1 MWRAIIV
8 SGQGSVIRR
17 AAVKGAVVLSAFFA
31 VVALPDAPARAA
43 AMEDPTAVRAML
55 SAGAGE
61 LALARI
67 EALQPRDPAA
77 PRWAEWEGL
86 RCEAL
91 ARLNRHDALRARV
104 SALDPERFA
113 GPLAT
118 CLVQGARAALAQ
130 KDSGDA
136 RALAARVI
144 WQVAF
149 SPAHVK
155 DARLIAI
162 DSYLVERRG
171 DDAFR
176 SMLRFQQDY
185 RPLEPAIA
193 NHFAESL
200 LALGLD
206 TEALNWVAED
216 RVTPARLIL
225 QARTGTASPDSVVSQ
240 ARMALSRT
248 PHPGYWRAIHEA
260 ALKSGNRSLQV
271 EALERLLQDSDFRDE
286 AARAEAALRLVQTYL
301 TTASEAGNRERLLVG
316 DDGAWADYA
325 ARRLGADPYLSRAV
339 YAYLARQAQ
348 NADIRRNAQLQLAYS
363 LYSGGLENTALRV
376 MRELGAPL
384 ETLDEQTRYLLGTI
398 ASKHNDAALA
408 LKLWSG
414 LKTPPNLN
422 AIEWELTLART
433 ALRAGDVPG
442 SVDTLRRLL
451 EGRKT
456 VSAAL
461 GQRVLELAQEMLD
474 LRATDAARQMY
485 ELLLPPAEPAQAREA
500 LFGLGRAYELG
511 GDAVAA
517 AACYLR
523 SALLVQAVAPDA
535 LAYQARLLAAL
546 NLMRAGLKDDAR
558 AQFQWLLKNS
568 KDPALTEAAK
578 RGLSRL

>member
-1 MWRAIIV
+1 MKRHI
-8 SGQGSVIRR
+8 
-17 AAVKGAVVLSAFFA
+17 VLSALLA
-31 VVALPDAPARAA
+31 LVALSHVPARAA

-67 EALQPRDPAA
+67 EALQPRDTAQ

-91 ARLNRHDALRARV
+91 ARLGRHDALRARV
-104 SALDPERFA
+104 SALDPERFG

-130 KDSGDA
+130 KDAADA

-144 WQVAF
+144 WQVAS
-149 SPAHVK
+149 SPASVK
-155 DARLIAI
+155 DARLVAI

-185 RPLEPAIA
+185 RPLEPAVA
-193 NHFAESL
+193 DHFAESL
-200 LALGLD
+200 LGLGLD
-206 TEALNWVAED
+206 SEALNWVAGD

-225 QARTGTASPDSVVSQ
+225 QARTGTATPEAIVSQ
-240 ARMALSRT
+240 ARAALART
-248 PHPGYWRAIHEA
+248 PHPGYWRAMHEA
-260 ALKSGNRSLQV
+260 AMKNGNRSLQV
-271 EALERLLQDSDFRDE
+271 EALERLLQDLDPRDEPARTE
-286 AARAEAALRLVQTYL
+286 AARRLLQTYL
-301 TTASEAGNRERLLVG
+301 ATASEAGNRERLLVG

-325 ARRLGADPYLSRAV
+325 ARRLGADAFLARAF
-339 YAYLARQAQ
+339 YAYLAQQAQ

-376 MRELGAPL
+376 MQQMGVPL
-384 ETLDEQTRYLLGTI
+384 ERLDEQTRYLLGTI

-408 LKLWSG
+408 LKLWIG
-414 LKTPPNLN
+414 LKPPPNLN

-433 ALRAGDVPG
+433 ALQAGDVPE
-442 SVDTLRRLL
+442 SVDTLKRLL
-451 EGRKT
+451 DGRKT
-456 VSAAL
+456 VTAAL

-474 LRATDAARQMY
+474 LRMTEAARQVY
-485 ELLLPPAEPAQAREA
+485 ELLLPLSEPAQAREA

-517 AACYLR
+517 AASYLR
-523 SALLVQAVAPDA
+523 SALLVQAVAPDP

-558 AQFQWLLKNS
+558 AQFQWLLRNS
-568 KDPALTEAAK
+568 KDPALMEAAK